1 MLELAAQ
8 HDVGDLSVVEVA
20 RRAGINRVTFYD
32 HATSPAALL
41 VAVLAEELDE
51 IWTRLLDPDAAS
63 DASRGAAAPPDP
75 LGVVDQVAR
84 AVAEHV
90 ERHAAVYE
98 RALVGADEQE
108 RSGSWS
114 PADEGPATSG
124 ATLSAPLSTLLAD
137 HFTRTLETFL
147 ARHPWLRPLRS
158 SARRRPVSPLARPAI
173 WRPGDP
179 TARRWTLPRR
189 APSSATQRKHA
200 RSGHTRATWPS
211 APSGRSRRGSRR
223 PPRVT
228 PTSSRGS
235 RAPCCPRGGPP
246 PHRTRPPLR
255 PPADRGI
262 TPAPTRSHER
272 SPTMG
277 RVQDKVAIVTGGTGG
292 MGTTH
297 AKALVAE
304 GAKVMIAD
312 LDHAKGAALA
322 AELGDA
328 ARYVHLDVTS
338 EDDWAAAVAAT
349 VEAFGTVDV
358 LVNNAG
364 IANGAAITEF
374 TPEMWR
380 KIIDINLTGTFLG
393 IHAVAGIMAKAGSGS
408 IINISSVEGLRGSPG
423 LHGYVAS
430 KFGVRGL
437 TKSVALDLGP
447 RGVRV
452 NSIHPGF
459 IETPMTASLN
469 PDDLMI
475 PLGRA
480 AKPEEVSQLVVFL
493 ASDESSYS
501 TGAEFV
507 VDGGL
512 VAGVPLRAHH

>member
-1 MLELAAQ
+1 
-8 HDVGDLSVVEVA
+8 
-20 RRAGINRVTFYD
+20 
-32 HATSPAALL
+32 
-41 VAVLAEELDE
+41 
-51 IWTRLLDPDAAS
+51 
-63 DASRGAAAPPDP
+63 
-75 LGVVDQVAR
+75 
-84 AVAEHV
+84 
-90 ERHAAVYE
+90 
-98 RALVGADEQE
+98 
-108 RSGSWS
+108 
-114 PADEGPATSG
+114 
-124 ATLSAPLSTLLAD
+124 
-137 HFTRTLETFL
+137 
-147 ARHPWLRPLRS
+147 
-158 SARRRPVSPLARPAI
+158 
-173 WRPGDP
+173 
-179 TARRWTLPRR
+179 
-189 APSSATQRKHA
+189 
-200 RSGHTRATWPS
+200 
-211 APSGRSRRGSRR
+211 
-223 PPRVT
+223 
-228 PTSSRGS
+228 
-235 RAPCCPRGGPP
+235 
-246 PHRTRPPLR
+246 
-255 PPADRGI
+255 
-262 TPAPTRSHER
+262 
-272 SPTMG
+272 MG

-297 AKALVAE
+297 ATALIAE
-304 GAKVMIAD
+304 GAKVVIAD
-312 LDHAKGAALA
+312 LDDAKGAALA
-322 AELGDA
+322 AELGEN

-338 EDDWAAAVAAT
+338 EDDWAKAVAAT

-364 IANGAAITEF
+364 IANGAAITDF

-393 IHAVAGIMAKAGSGS
+393 IHAVAGIMAEAGSGS
-408 IINISSVEGLRGSPG
+408 IINVSSVEGLRGSPG

-480 AKPEEVSQLVVFL
+480 AKPEEVSQLVLFL

-512 VAGVPLRAHH
+512 VAGVPARAHH

>member
-1 MLELAAQ
+1 
-8 HDVGDLSVVEVA
+8 
-20 RRAGINRVTFYD
+20 
-32 HATSPAALL
+32 
-41 VAVLAEELDE
+41 
-51 IWTRLLDPDAAS
+51 
-63 DASRGAAAPPDP
+63 
-75 LGVVDQVAR
+75 
-84 AVAEHV
+84 
-90 ERHAAVYE
+90 
-98 RALVGADEQE
+98 
-108 RSGSWS
+108 
-114 PADEGPATSG
+114 
-124 ATLSAPLSTLLAD
+124 
-137 HFTRTLETFL
+137 
-147 ARHPWLRPLRS
+147 
-158 SARRRPVSPLARPAI
+158 
-173 WRPGDP
+173 
-179 TARRWTLPRR
+179 
-189 APSSATQRKHA
+189 
-200 RSGHTRATWPS
+200 
-211 APSGRSRRGSRR
+211 
-223 PPRVT
+223 
-228 PTSSRGS
+228 
-235 RAPCCPRGGPP
+235 
-246 PHRTRPPLR
+246 
-255 PPADRGI
+255 
-262 TPAPTRSHER
+262 
-272 SPTMG
+272 MG

-304 GAKVMIAD
+304 GAKVVIAD
-312 LDHAKGAALA
+312 LDDAKGAALA
-322 AELGDA
+322 AELGDD

-374 TPEMWR
+374 TPAMWR

-393 IHAVAGIMAKAGSGS
+393 IHAVSGIMAKAGSGS

-501 TGAEFV
+501 TGSEFV

-512 VAGVPLRAHH
+512 VAGVPSRAHH